1 MGSNLLAASRARRCG
16 ESQIFRE
23 AKSQWKEGDI
33 VFGLG
38 VWEIVGIIAIILL
51 LFGASMIPRLLRGTG
66 QGIRE
71 LKQALREPA
80 EEPAEDSDEP
90 DTSLPS

>member
-1 MGSNLLAASRARRCG
+1 MLAVSRARRCVQHQT
-16 ESQIFRE
+16 SRE
-23 AKSQWKEGDI
+23 AKGQWKDGDI

-38 VWEIVGIIAIILL
+38 VWEIVGIVAIILL

-71 LKQALREPA
+71 LKQALREPD
-80 EEPAEDSDEP
+80 EEPAEDSGEP
-90 DTSLPS
+90 DTREPS